1 VSVYKLSNVGG
12 LKTKTAYTSFLAGNS
27 QYVPPTYEAIATTTL
42 ATSTANISFSSI
54 PAGYTHLQLRI
65 TGWNTSGS
73 DRSLAMYYNSDT
85 GINYVNHFFIGNGS
99 TATAGPQTGRGQTF
113 IFDDNSGQ
121 RGFNGDTLYRSSFV
135 IDILD
140 YANTNKNKTIR
151 GIGGWDA
158 NGSGNVGIG
167 SSLWMSTAAINSIT
181 LFLPYSTNFGAGTKA
196 SLYGIRS
203 I

>member
-1 VSVYKLSNVGG
+1 MSVYKLSNVGG

-27 QYVPPTYEAIATTTL
+27 QFVPSTYDAIATTTL
-42 ATSTANISFSSI
+42 ATSTANITFSSI
-54 PAGYTHLQLRI
+54 PANYTHLQLRI
-65 TGWNTSGS
+65 SGYNTSGS
-73 DRSLAMYYNSDT
+73 DRSLALYYNSDT
-85 GINYVNHFFIGNGS
+85 GLNYVNHFVIGSGS
-99 TATAGPQTGRGQTF
+99 AATAGAQTGRGQTF

-121 RGFNGDTLYRSSFV
+121 RGFNGDSAIRSSFV

-151 GIGGWDA
+151 GIGGWDG
-158 NGSGNVGIG
+158 NGSGYVGLG
-167 SSLWMSTAAINSIT
+167 SSLWRSTAAINSLT